1 VKIFT
6 FEIINKKM
14 KARKLIIACLFTLT
28 IIGTNAQ
35 NIKLNISDM
44 HVKVKDKL
52 YDAPSGY
59 FNLELNAMTDERV
72 LFSNENVEVRAK
84 YKLTDFSGVK
94 RSNMKNSSI
103 KLTVKYA
110 FIFQGKTIKREVER
124 FYYLDDERT
133 FQEKEKAVFKEGI
146 SNTIVEISYKGQ
158 LPE

>member
-1 VKIFT
+1 MRTNKFFIAFVFT
-6 FEIINKKM
+6 
-14 KARKLIIACLFTLT
+14 LII
-28 IIGTNAQ
+28 ISTNAQ
-35 NIKLNISDM
+35 NIKLNMSDM
-44 HVKVKDKL
+44 HIKVKDQV

-59 FNLELNAMTDERV
+59 IDLKLNSMTDERV
-72 LFSNENVEVRAK
+72 LFSNETVEVRAK
-84 YKLTDFSGVK
+84 YKLTDFNRVK

-110 FIFQGKTIKREVER
+110 FIFHGKTIKREVER

-146 SNTIVEISYKGQ
+146 SNTIIEISYKGQ

>member
-1 VKIFT
+1 
-6 FEIINKKM
+6 M
-14 KARKLIIACLFTLT
+14 KTIKLIFACVFTLA

-44 HVKVKDKL
+44 HIKVKDRL

-59 FNLELNAMTDERV
+59 FSLELNTMTDERV
-72 LFSNENVEVRAK
+72 LFSNETVEVRAK

-103 KLTVKYA
+103 KLTLKYA
-110 FIFQGKTIKREVER
+110 FLFHGKTIKREVER

-146 SNTIVEISYKGQ
+146 SNTIIEISYKGQ

>member
-1 VKIFT
+1 
-6 FEIINKKM
+6 M
-14 KARKLIIACLFTLT
+14 KTIKLIIACVFTLT
-28 IIGTNAQ
+28 IIDTNAQ

-44 HVKVKDKL
+44 HIKVKDRV

-59 FNLELNAMTDERV
+59 FTLELNSMTEERV
-72 LFSNENVEVRAK
+72 LFSNETVEVRAR

>member
-6 FEIINKKM
+6 FEVINKKM
-14 KARKLIIACLFTLT
+14 KTIKLIIACVFTLT
-28 IIGTNAQ
+28 IIDTNAQ

-44 HVKVKDKL
+44 HIKVKDRV

-59 FNLELNAMTDERV
+59 FTLELNSMTEERV
-72 LFSNENVEVRAK
+72 LFSNETVEVRAR

>member
-1 VKIFT
+1 
-6 FEIINKKM
+6 M
-14 KARKLIIACLFTLT
+14 KTIKLIIACVFTLT
-28 IIGTNAQ
+28 IIDTNAQ

-44 HVKVKDKL
+44 HIKVKDRV

-59 FNLELNAMTDERV
+59 FTLELNSMTDERV
-72 LFSNENVEVRAK
+72 LFSNETVEVRAR

>member
-1 VKIFT
+1 MKIFT
-6 FEIINKKM
+6 FEVINKKM
-14 KARKLIIACLFTLT
+14 KTIKLIIACVFTLT
-28 IIGTNAQ
+28 IIDTNAQ

-44 HVKVKDKL
+44 HIKVKDRV

-59 FNLELNAMTDERV
+59 FTLELNSMTDERV
-72 LFSNENVEVRAK
+72 LFSNETVEVRAR

>member
-1 VKIFT
+1 
-6 FEIINKKM
+6 M
-14 KARKLIIACLFTLT
+14 KTIKLIIACVFTLT

-35 NIKLNISDM
+35 NIKLNINDM
-44 HVKVKDKL
+44 HIKVKDRV

-59 FNLELNAMTDERV
+59 FTLELNSMTEERV
-72 LFSNENVEVRAK
+72 LFSNETVEVRAR

>member
-1 VKIFT
+1 MKTFKI
-6 FEIINKKM
+6 
-14 KARKLIIACLFTLT
+14 IIACVCTLT
-28 IIGTNAQ
+28 FLGTNAQ
-35 NIKLNISDM
+35 NIKLSINDM
-44 HVKVKDKL
+44 HVKVKDVV

-59 FNLELNAMTDERV
+59 IDLRLNSMSDEMV
-72 LFSNENVEVRAK
+72 LLSNQNVEVRAK
-84 YKLTDFSGVK
+84 YKLTDFNGVK

-103 KLTVKYA
+103 KLTVKYV
-110 FIFQGKTIKREVER
+110 FSFNGKNIKREVER

>member
-1 VKIFT
+1 
-6 FEIINKKM
+6 M
-14 KARKLIIACLFTLT
+14 KVFKLILACVFSLVIL
-28 IIGTNAQ
+28 GTKAQ

-44 HVKVKDKL
+44 HIKVKDHV

-59 FNLELNAMTDERV
+59 FDLQLNSMTDERV
-72 LFSNENVEVRAK
+72 LFSNETVEVRAK

-110 FIFQGKTIKREVER
+110 FIFHGKTIKREVER